1 MKLVYASRT
10 GNVEKL
16 VSRLGTD
23 NVLKITTGDE
33 TVAEPVFLIT
43 YTDGAGVLP
52 AVVTSFVEKNKPYI
66 KAAAVS
72 GNKERH
78 PDTFVGAA
86 RVLSDSYGI
95 PVDITF
101 NKDGDDDTVAA
112 VKKALAD

>member
-52 AVVTSFVEKNKPYI
+52 GVVASFVENNKPYI

-86 RVLSDSYGI
+86 KVLSDSYGI

>member
-16 VSRLGTD
+16 VSRLATD
-23 NVLKITTGDE
+23 NVLKITTGNE
-33 TVAEPVFLIT
+33 TVEEPVFLIT

-52 AVVTSFVEKNKPYI
+52 EVVASFVKNNRSYI

-78 PDTFVGAA
+78 PNTFAGAA
-86 RVLSDSYGI
+86 KVLTDTYQI
-95 PVDITF
+95 PVDLIF
-101 NKDGDDDTVAA
+101 NKDGDDNTVVA
-112 VKKALAD
+112 VNKVLAD

>member
-1 MKLVYASRT
+1 MKFVYASRT

-52 AVVTSFVEKNKPYI
+52 GVVASFVEKNKPYI

-86 RVLSDSYGI
+86 KVLSDSYGI

-101 NKDGDDDTVAA
+101 NKDGYDDTVAA
-112 VKKALAD
+112 VKTALAD

>member
-52 AVVTSFVEKNKPYI
+52 AVVASFVGKNKPYI

-86 RVLSDSYGI
+86 KVLSDSYGI

>member
-52 AVVTSFVEKNKPYI
+52 GVVASFVEKNKPYI

-86 RVLSDSYGI
+86 KVLSDSYGI
-95 PVDITF
+95 PADITF